1 MRRVTR
7 LLRTTAGL
15 IALGALL
22 VSCGPAARQ
31 SPPKN
36 QPQPAVSDEQQRQ
49 RQEQELQLQTLT
61 DEAEDLFNRGEN
73 DLACDQVEQ
82 ASALMPAAA
91 SASPAIVIEGLKRF
105 QQACGP
111 G

>member
-36 QPQPAVSDEQQRQ
+36 PPQPAATDEQQRQ
-49 RQEQELQLQTLT
+49 RQEQEQELQLQTLT

-73 DLACDQVEQ
+73 DLACERVRQAQELQSTLDVEFIDPLGEQ
-82 ASALMPAAA
+82 AKAC
-91 SASPAIVIEGLKRF
+91 IEL
-105 QQACGP
+105 
-111 G
+111 

>member
-1 MRRVTR
+1 MRRVTS

-36 QPQPAVSDEQQRQ
+36 QPQPAASDEQQRQ

-73 DLACDQVEQ
+73 DLACERVRQAQELQSTLDVEFIDPLGEQ
-82 ASALMPAAA
+82 AKAC
-91 SASPAIVIEGLKRF
+91 IEL
-105 QQACGP
+105 
-111 G
+111 